1 MIQDDRQLAVSQA
14 QLQKLEQGLAR
25 VRAKLLPGQPR
36 EFQLVAE
43 GYVSEIDKIRGE
55 IDEYL
60 HAGSV
65 RGERSE
71 QAARSGA

>member
-1 MIQDDRQLAVSQA
+1 MIENDQQLVVSQSQLA
-14 QLQKLEQGLAR
+14 KLEQELAR

-55 IDEYL
+55 IDDYL

-65 RGERSE
+65 RGERLGQTTS
-71 QAARSGA
+71 SGA